1 MQGTILNNRYLVA
14 EEIGSG
20 GMGNVYRATDLRTG
34 GTVAVKIPHAFLA
47 RNEEY
52 LERLRREA
60 QIAASLYSHRVVRVM
75 DLDTY
80 EGLPFLVMEYVPGET
95 LNEVLRERGRFTL
108 AETLL
113 IGLEVAR
120 ALEAAHAKGIVH
132 RDLKPQNI
140 KVSDRE
146 VKVLDFGIAKAE
158 GFSGLTANALFM
170 GTPEY
175 CAPERA
181 EGQGDIRSD
190 IYSLGVILF
199 ECYEGYLPFQALT
212 PIAVMRKHQSEP
224 PPPLSGDAP
233 PRARQIVARCLAK
246 KPEDRYQT
254 PEELIQD
261 LLPAIREV
269 PGAHDRLTPLATPV
283 APSPV
288 SRGTEVGPGSVMPTL
303 VAGAPGVRSPE
314 SGGPAA
320 PSLPDSA
327 EETNGYAA
335 RADAASSHTAGPA
348 AAAGSIRDGLSPS
361 AATTRPSPPRSQLLS
376 PPTRR
381 AGAAVLDREQR
392 APAAAGPP
400 AATPTRPGR
409 RPWLWLAGGGAVAA
423 LAAGGILAA
432 LVQGVWSGGRGTG
445 PSPTAQVRLPSSVGS
460 TASGMADPAPSTAP
474 RTSDSSAQA
483 APPPAAT
490 PEPAGLVSLISL
502 EALTGEERELARAIN
517 NANVILI
524 DRVLRRVDDAPLPS
538 LYSGD
543 ALRDYQKH
551 VADLRADGRYAVA
564 QIIHTELAN
573 PIRFINPTTAQVDT
587 RERWSYDEYDAATRE
602 RIVGSGHETLYEERY
617 TLVKNAGRWLVDKLE
632 YLATPE
638 QTLR

>member
-60 QIAASLYSHRVVRVM
+60 QIAASLYSHRVVRVV

-80 EGLPFLVMEYVPGET
+80 EGLPFLVMEYVPGDT
-95 LNEVLRERGRFTL
+95 LNEVLRERGHFTL
-108 AETLL
+108 GETLM

-212 PIAVMRKHQSEP
+212 PIAVMRKHESEP
-224 PPPLSGDAP
+224 PPPLSGEVP
-233 PRARQIVARCLAK
+233 QRARDIVARCLAK

-254 PEELIQD
+254 PEDLVHD
-261 LLPAIREV
+261 LLPAIREL
-269 PGAHDRLTPLATPV
+269 PEAHDRLTPLATHMSPPPV
-283 APSPV
+283 T
-288 SRGTEVGPGSVMPTL
+288 RGTEPGQGTVMPTL
-303 VAGAPGVRSPE
+303 VAGEPGTRSPE
-314 SGGPAA
+314 SEDTAA
-320 PSLPDSA
+320 PSHPNSA
-327 EETNGYAA
+327 GETNGFAA
-335 RADAASSHTAGPA
+335 ATPEPTAAASADNGPN
-348 AAAGSIRDGLSPS
+348 SS
-361 AATTRPSPPRSQLLS
+361 AATTRPSPPHSGSLS

-381 AGAAVLDREQR
+381 VGAGVLDREHS
-392 APAAAGPP
+392 ALAAAG
-400 AATPTRPGR
+400 AASATPARPAR
-409 RPWLWLAGGGAVAA
+409 RPWLWVAGGAVAV
-423 LAAGGILAA
+423 LAAGGILVAA
-432 LVQGVWSGGRGTG
+432 VQGVWSGERGAG
-445 PSPTAQVRLPSSVGS
+445 PSPTAQVRSVPTVASPVSNVASPTPDSRPPTPNSSGQVG
-460 TASGMADPAPSTAP
+460 A
-474 RTSDSSAQA
+474 
-483 APPPAAT
+483 PPAAT
-490 PEPAGLVSLISL
+490 PEPGSLVSLINL
-502 EALTGEERELARAIN
+502 EALAGEEREVARAIN

-524 DRVLRRVDDAPLPS
+524 DRVLRRVDDGPLPS
-538 LYSGD
+538 VYSGE

-564 QIIHTELAN
+564 QIIHTEVAN
-573 PIRFINPTTAQVDT
+573 PIRFVNSTTAQVDT
-587 RERWSYDEYDAATRE
+587 RERWSYDEYDAGTRE